1 MGFSDFIGN
10 EKVVGALRRMLEA
23 ERVPHALLFTGPRGV
38 GKYTLARMFAQ
49 ALNCERRGAH
59 HQGGLFAAAGSG
71 LTDDFCGAC
80 ATCQQIARLADTAPL
95 IERGLAE
102 RGAKPDAA
110 TVERVPLILQGH
122 PDVWAVVPDP
132 VRAQDPVKRPV
143 IRMGQLRAVQRAAYF
158 RPQARWRVFIVDGA
172 ETMAS
177 NNANIFLKILEEPP
191 ESSILIL
198 LAPSPFV
205 LLDTI
210 RSRCL
215 PFFFAPLPPEQ
226 VEPFLKA
233 RPDLKPAQR
242 ELVAQLAGGSP
253 GAALTLDLE
262 ENTRLRRLAL
272 GLIEQGAAGR
282 KMGEVFART
291 AQLTKDEKDSFED
304 LQEMLYSLLN
314 DLLELSHSP
323 ETSLLRNPDLRGE
336 LLSLSQRAELEW
348 VARAVAQLDEYHS
361 RLRRNVNRQL
371 GLDAWAAGLAAPG
384 EAATPSR

>member
-10 EKVVGALRRMLEA
+10 EKVVAALRRMLA
-23 ERVPHALLFTGPRGV
+23 ADRVPHALLFAGPRGV

-59 HQGGLFAAAGSG
+59 NQGGLFAAAGPQ
-71 LTDDFCGAC
+71 LTDDSCGAC
-80 ATCQQIARLADTAPL
+80 STCEQIARLADTAPL
-95 IERGLAE
+95 IQRGLAE
-102 RGAKPDAA
+102 RGAKPDTA
-110 TVERVPLILQGH
+110 TVERVPLLLQGH
-122 PDVWAVVPDP
+122 PDVWAIVPDP

-158 RPQARWRVFIVDGA
+158 RPQARWRVFLVDGA

-198 LAPSPFV
+198 LAPSPYM

-215 PFFFAPLPPEQ
+215 PFFFAPLAPEQ

-233 RPDLKPAQR
+233 RAELKPPQR
-242 ELVAQLAGGSP
+242 KLVAQLSGGSP

-262 ENTRLRRLAL
+262 QNTRLRRRAL

-291 AQLTKDEKDSFED
+291 AQMTKEEKESFED
-304 LQEMLYSLLN
+304 LQDMFYSLLN

-323 ETSLLRNPDLRGE
+323 ESSLLRNPDLRGE
-336 LLSLSQRAELEW
+336 LLSLSQRAELQW
-348 VARAVAQLDEYHS
+348 VARAVAALDEYYG

-371 GLDAWAAGLAAPG
+371 GLDAWVAGLAP
-384 EAATPSR
+384 EEETAASPQ